1 MEVEFRM
8 RRSTKSPT
16 YKRFCEH

>member
-1 MEVEFRM
+1 MEVEFHM
-8 RRSTKSPT
+8 RSSTISPT